1 MFGSDLYSAQLLQAL
16 YETLYM
22 VSIALFLGA
31 VIGIPLGVL
40 LVITRKQG
48 IWPNIVIHQVLNPL
62 INILRSLP
70 FIILLIAIVPFT
82 KLVVGTSIGTTAAIV
97 PLTVYVAPYIARL
110 VENSLLEVDEGIIE
124 AAKAMG
130 ASPLQIIRYF
140 LIPEA
145 LGSLVLAITTA
156 IIGLIGSTAMAGA
169 VGGGG
174 IGDLALVY
182 GYQRFDTTV
191 IIITVIVLV
200 IIVQVIQTLGNVLAR
215 FIRRH

>member
-1 MFGSDLYSAQLLQAL
+1 
-16 YETLYM
+16 M

>member
-1 MFGSDLYSAQLLQAL
+1 MIGSDLDSAQLLQAL

>member
-1 MFGSDLYSAQLLQAL
+1 MFGSDLDSAQFLQAL

-48 IWPNIVIHQVLNPL
+48 IWPNIVIHQVLNPI

>member
-1 MFGSDLYSAQLLQAL
+1 MFGSDLDSAQLLQAL

-70 FIILLIAIVPFT
+70 FIIMLIAIVPFT

>member
-1 MFGSDLYSAQLLQAL
+1 MKRRKRWAL
-16 YETLYM
+16 HHY
-22 VSIALFLGA
+22 
-31 VIGIPLGVL
+31 
-40 LVITRKQG
+40 K
-48 IWPNIVIHQVLNPL
+48 
-62 INILRSLP
+62 SLD
-70 FIILLIAIVPFT
+70 I
-82 KLVVGTSIGTTAAIV
+82 
-97 PLTVYVAPYIARL
+97 
-110 VENSLLEVDEGIIE
+110 
-124 AAKAMG
+124 
-130 ASPLQIIRYF
+130 

>member
-1 MFGSDLYSAQLLQAL
+1 MFGSGLDSAQLLQAL

-48 IWPNIVIHQVLNPL
+48 IWPNIVIHQVLNPI

-200 IIVQVIQTLGNVLAR
+200 VIVQVIQTLGNVLAR

>member
-1 MFGSDLYSAQLLQAL
+1 
-16 YETLYM
+16 M

-48 IWPNIVIHQVLNPL
+48 IWPNIVIHQVLNPI

>member
-1 MFGSDLYSAQLLQAL
+1 
-16 YETLYM
+16 M

-48 IWPNIVIHQVLNPL
+48 IWPDIVIHQVLNPL

-191 IIITVIVLV
+191 IIITVIVLSHDRPSDS
-200 IIVQVIQTLGNVLAR
+200 NAR
-215 FIRRH
+215 ECPS

>member
-1 MFGSDLYSAQLLQAL
+1 MFGSDLDSVQLLQAL

-31 VIGIPLGVL
+31 VVGIPLGVL

>member
-1 MFGSDLYSAQLLQAL
+1 MFGSVLDSAQLLQAL

>member
-1 MFGSDLYSAQLLQAL
+1 MFASDLDSAQLVQAL

>member
-1 MFGSDLYSAQLLQAL
+1 MFGSDLDSVQLLQAL

>member
-200 IIVQVIQTLGNVLAR
+200 VIVQVIQTLGNILAR

>member
-1 MFGSDLYSAQLLQAL
+1 MHSYYKHCTKRYIWYLLL
-16 YETLYM
+16 
-22 VSIALFLGA
+22 LFLGA

>member
-1 MFGSDLYSAQLLQAL
+1 
-16 YETLYM
+16 M

-200 IIVQVIQTLGNVLAR
+200 VIVQVIQTLGNILAR

>member
-1 MFGSDLYSAQLLQAL
+1 MFGSSIESSQLMQAL

-22 VSIALFLGA
+22 VTVSLIIGAL
-31 VIGIPLGVL
+31 IGIPLGIL
-40 LVITRKQG
+40 LVVTRKHG
-48 IWPNIVIHQVLNPL
+48 IWPNVVIHQILNPI
-62 INILRSLP
+62 INILRSIP

-82 KLVVGTSIGTTAAIV
+82 KLVAGTSIGTTAAIV

-110 VENSLLEVDEGIIE
+110 VENSLLEVEDGIIE

-130 ASPLQIIRYF
+130 ASPLQIIRHF
-140 LIPEA
+140 LLPEA

-182 GYQRFDTTV
+182 GYQRFDTLV
-191 IIITVIVLV
+191 IIITVVVLV
-200 IIVQVIQTLGNVLAR
+200 IIVQIIQSLGNFISR
-215 FIRRH
+215 IIRRN

>member
-1 MFGSDLYSAQLLQAL
+1 MFGSDLDSTQLLQAL

-22 VSIALFLGA
+22 VSVALFLGA
-31 VIGIPLGVL
+31 VIGMPLGVL
-40 LVITRKQG
+40 LVITRKNG
-48 IWPNIVIHQVLNPL
+48 IWPNMVIHQILNP
-62 INILRSLP
+62 IVNILRSLP

-82 KLVVGTSIGTTAAIV
+82 KLIVGTSIGTTAAIV

-191 IIITVIVLV
+191 IIITVIVLI